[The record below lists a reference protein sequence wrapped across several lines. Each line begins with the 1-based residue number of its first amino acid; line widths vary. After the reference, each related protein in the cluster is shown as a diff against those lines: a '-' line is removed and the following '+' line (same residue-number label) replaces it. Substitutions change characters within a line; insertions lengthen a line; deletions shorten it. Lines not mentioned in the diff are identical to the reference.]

1 MASSDPRIDT
11 IDAWVSAGI
20 RQVVP
25 MAELSKA
32 FSDTY
37 QKVAALVGAAGG
49 QLVGPAYGCY
59 FGMPSDVVDLE
70 IGFGIDRAIES
81 ADLTVTEQPEVQAVV
96 ATHVGPYEDLSAT
109 YEKLMPW
116 LEQQDLDL
124 ADHMWE
130 LYDSGPETRPEETV
144 TRIVFPQRGPA

>member
-1 MASSDPRIDT
+1 MAATDPEVET
-11 IDAWVSAGI
+11 IEAWVSAGI

-25 MAELSKA
+25 MAELSTA
-32 FSDTY
+32 FPDTY
-37 QKVAALVGAAGG
+37 RKVAGLVSGSGG

-59 FGMPSDVVDLE
+59 FGMPSDVVDVE
-70 IGFGIDRAIES
+70 IGFGIDRTIE
-81 ADLTVTEQPEVQAVV
+81 APDLTVTAQPAVRAVV
-96 ATHVGPYEDLSAT
+96 ATHVGSYDQLSDT

-130 LYDSGPETRPEETV
+130 FYDSEPETPPEECV
-144 TRIVFPQRGPA
+144 TRIVFPVRGPA